1 VVQCENEK
9 PSCINNVIQ
18 VSTVQQSFWDH
29 GQWMNTTGLQNF
41 AQHDGG
47 CHGLFHYQFKK
58 WGQLHCTYGKRKPSY
73 MFLIH
78 GANNN
83 FIGV

>member
-29 GQWMNTTGLQNF
+29 RQWMNTTGLQNF

-58 WGQLHCTYGKRKPSY
+58 WGQLHYTYGKRKPSS